1 MKRGEKMNDIVK
13 KANYF
18 IENARYELSL
28 TQQKLILF
36 IMGKIRKD
44 DEAFKEYN
52 ISIPEIV
59 AETGMSI
66 ENAYFQVEREAIAL
80 MKKVWTIEEITAEG
94 KQDRTS
100 LAWFA
105 SFHHLEG
112 SGTVQVSF
120 APRLKKYF
128 LELKSQ
134 FTTYSLACVLALR
147 STYSIRLYEL
157 LKMKAAFKHEA
168 YFELEAFKSL
178 LQIDEKPYFRQ
189 YSNIKATVLLP
200 SKNEISEKTDLKIIK
215 IVEKKLHHKVIG
227 LTFYFKA
234 QPSARAQALESL
246 EVLKASTLF
255 LDPDIIPGFDENVLL
270 NNIK

>member
-1 MKRGEKMNDIVK
+1 MNDIVK

-18 IENARYELSL
+18 IENARYELSI
-28 TQQKLILF
+28 TQQRLILL
-36 IMGKIRKD
+36 IMGRIRAD

-52 ISIPEIV
+52 IPITEIA
-59 AETGMSI
+59 AETGMSQK
-66 ENAYFQVEREAIAL
+66 NSYSQVENEAIAL

-100 LAWFA
+100 LSWFA

-112 SGTVQVSF
+112 SGTVQISF
-120 APRLKKYF
+120 APRLKPYF
-128 LELKSQ
+128 LQLKNK

-147 STYSIRLYEL
+147 STYSIRLFEL
-157 LKMKAAFKHEA
+157 LKMKMAFSTSA
-168 YFELEAFKSL
+168 YFELEALKTL

-189 YSNIKATVLLP
+189 YSNIKASVLLP
-200 SKNEISEKTDLKIIK
+200 AKKEISEKTDLKIIK

-234 QPSARAQALESL
+234 QPSAREQALESL
-246 EVLKASTLF
+246 EVSKASLLF
-255 LDPDIIPGFDENVLL
+255 LDDENVLL